1 MIFVSLV
8 SLVLRRFATLAAIGL
23 TVIVAQP
30 ASDRLAVFIDSD
42 SPVRS
47 AADAGRIRD
56 AALTGGSFDALF
68 FQLTSSGVKSVP
80 DRDRAVDSI
89 PFDNQH
95 RTYNGVTLTV
105 SEASEILRNNEAV
118 RDAVINRGCGGQAEG
133 CGGAVRAAAI
143 ALIDDTERDT
153 ARKLQGLIET
163 CRASRVR
170 TAIVITAGWPSRDE
184 SRLRLEDRVREL
196 RATGTAV
203 VVWRVPSNVSY
214 GSLRTD
220 ASATIASRTS
230 GSLTALNTESDATR
244 VRAPYVRVDPAPAV
258 ETPATAVA
266 PPAQATFDDA
276 PDATLKLGASYVAR
290 FVETFAAVIWRE
302 HYTQEDHAQRRFP
315 ASGTTFSQLVG
326 RRELDS
332 ELLLLWLP
340 RDASWIAVRDV
351 IAVDGARRPAAQR
364 RVQAALQSSDL
375 SVDKLKALATE
386 NGRFNIGQII
396 RTFNEPTLALLFLD
410 EHYRHRFSFRQ
421 TRREAVE
428 GRRTA
433 TYEFVERARPTVI
446 QDRRRDVPSH
456 GTVTVDESTGD
467 VLRTSLELTDAI
479 GTARGTMTVQYEPYD
494 RFDVLVPVQMR
505 EEYASV
511 TGEHISAVAT
521 YSDFRR
527 FETAGRVVGIK

>member
-1 MIFVSLV
+1 VRERLLTI
-8 SLVLRRFATLAAIGL
+8 AAIGL
-23 TVIVAQP
+23 AGIASAAQP

-42 SPVRS
+42 SPVQS

-56 AALTGGSFDALF
+56 AALGGGSIDALF
-68 FQLTSSGVKSVP
+68 FQLTSSGVTPVP
-80 DRDRAVDSI
+80 DRDRAVDGI
-89 PFDNQH
+89 RFDHRQ

-105 SEASEILRNNEAV
+105 AEALEILRNNEAV

-133 CGGAVRAAAI
+133 CGGAVHAAAI
-143 ALIDDTERDT
+143 ALIDDTEQDT
-153 ARKLQGLIET
+153 AHKLQSLLET
-163 CRASRVR
+163 CRTSRMR
-170 TAIVITAGWPSRDE
+170 TVIVITAGWPSRDR
-184 SRLRLEDRVREL
+184 SRLRLEDRAREL
-196 RATGTAV
+196 RAIGTSV
-203 VVWRVPSNVSY
+203 VVWRIPSSISY
-214 GSLRTD
+214 GSLVAD
-220 ASATIASRTS
+220 ASAALASQTS
-230 GSLTALNTESDATR
+230 GVLTALNSEADAQRAR
-244 VRAPYVRVDPAPAV
+244 VPYVRVDRPV
-258 ETPATAVA
+258 VA
-266 PPAQATFDDA
+266 PQTTAEVSQAAPPTFDDA
-276 PDATLKLGASYVAR
+276 PDATLKLAGSYVTR

-315 ASGTTFSQLVG
+315 ASGTTFTQLVG

-340 RDASWIAVRDV
+340 RDTSWIAVRDV
-351 IAVDGARRPAAQR
+351 ISVDGVARPTAQR

-410 EHYRHRFSFRQ
+410 EHYRHRFSFRRSQ
-421 TRREAVE
+421 REAVE
-428 GRRTA
+428 GRRLA

-456 GTVTVDESTGD
+456 GTVTLDESTGE
-467 VLRTSLELTDAI
+467 VLRTSLELADAI
-479 GTARGTMTVQYEPYD
+479 GTIRGSMTILYEPHEK
-494 RFDVLVPVQMR
+494 FDVLVPIEMR
-505 EEYASV
+505 EEYASA

-527 FETAGRVVGIK
+527 FETAGRVIGVRDPNH